1 MLQGQRQATSW
12 RQTTVTPSFIDRP
25 RTGVLTPGRGYEI
38 AKRVLDV
45 VLATILLVVLSPL
58 FLIIAVA
65 IKLDS
70 PGPVIH
76 VQRRLGKHG
85 RVFRFYKFRSM
96 TADVDH
102 TLAHREFVRAYINGD
117 GANGTGNAQRIY
129 KPAVNSQCITRVGRV
144 LRRTSLDELPQ
155 LVNVLKGDMSLV
167 GPRATLDYELEQYND
182 WHRRRLEVLPG
193 ITGLAQINGRSRLT
207 FNEIVALDI
216 KYIENRSL
224 ALDLWILLR
233 TIPVVLSG
241 RDAG

>member
-1 MLQGQRQATSW
+1 MLQGQRQATPW
-12 RQTTVTPSFIDRP
+12 RQTTPASSTDRP
-25 RTGVLTPGRGYEI
+25 RGGLWASGRGYELT
-38 AKRVLDV
+38 KRLLDI
-45 VLATILLVVLSPL
+45 VLATALLVILSPL
-58 FLIIAVA
+58 MLIIAIA

-70 PGPVIH
+70 PGPVIY
-76 VQRRLGKHG
+76 VQRRLGKNG

-96 TADVDH
+96 TADTDH
-102 TLAHREFVRAYINGD
+102 TVAHREFVRTYING
-117 GANGTGNAQRIY
+117 NGTGDHHHLY
-129 KPAVNSQCITRVGRV
+129 KPASNGRCITRVGKI

-167 GPRATLDYELEQYND
+167 GPRALPDYELEQYND

-216 KYIENRSL
+216 QYIENRSL
-224 ALDLWILLR
+224 ALDLWILLK

-241 RDAG
+241 KDAG